1 MGIQMKEKDEFGYT
15 SMAWPVL
22 EIVALTAFGV

>member
-1 MGIQMKEKDEFGYT
+1 MRIQMKEKDEFGYT